1 MGKRSEKIEFYYDVI
16 SIDLRKHIRRI
27 ELLFQV
33 SVALFS
39 ECFGAVICSQSYR
52 LIRMDLI
59 EILEILSIKYKKY
72 IYLTVLHKA

>member
-33 SVALFS
+33 SAALFS
-39 ECFGAVICSQSYR
+39 ECFVSVICSPS
-52 LIRMDLI
+52 
-59 EILEILSIKYKKY
+59 
-72 IYLTVLHKA
+72 